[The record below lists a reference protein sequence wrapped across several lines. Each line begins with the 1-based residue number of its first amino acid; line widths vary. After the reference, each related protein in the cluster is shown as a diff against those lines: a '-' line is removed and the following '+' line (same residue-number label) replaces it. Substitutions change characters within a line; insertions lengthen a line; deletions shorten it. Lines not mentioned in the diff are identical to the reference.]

1 MNIVLIPFI
10 FASFI
15 FSQNIDSLYLDG
27 NNKYNNKEY
36 YSAIN
41 SYERILE
48 EDYQHQDLYLNLGNA
63 YFRNGSIGN
72 AIWAYEKGKILSPRD
87 KDLNYNL
94 LLLNKK
100 TRDEISK
107 PEQLLI
113 FRLYKSYIEKFNI
126 VEMLGFIGI
135 LLFFLGI
142 LNIVKNNNNLFLK
155 IYKNLII
162 AIVFILLLIIGS
174 SIDKLFKITLN
185 NDAIVVLKEIDV
197 RSSPLKISNNILF
210 KVHEGAR
217 VIVGQESNDWYQIEL
232 YDGKK
237 GWALKNSLRLL

>member
-1 MNIVLIPFI
+1 MKIILIPFI

-41 SYERILE
+41 SYERILDE
-48 EDYQHQDLYLNLGNA
+48 NYQHQDLYLNLGNA
-63 YFRNGSIGN
+63 YFRSGSVGN
-72 AIWAYEKGKILSPRD
+72 AIWAYERGKILSPRD

-113 FRLYKSYIEKFNI
+113 VNLYKSYIEKFNI
-126 VEMLGFIGI
+126 IEMLGFIGV
-135 LLFFLGI
+135 LLFFIGI
-142 LNIVKNNNNLFLK
+142 
-155 IYKNLII
+155 NLI
-162 AIVFILLLIIGS
+162 FI
-174 SIDKLFKITLN
+174 
-185 NDAIVVLKEIDV
+185 
-197 RSSPLKISNNILF
+197 RS
-210 KVHEGAR
+210 
-217 VIVGQESNDWYQIEL
+217 QIQI
-232 YDGKK
+232 K
-237 GWALKNSLRLL
+237 GFS